1 MSVQDVIKKS
11 VLESGVFDKFDVPG
25 MLTALAIAL
34 LLGGVIYLV
43 YRKFYVGVIFSRSFA
58 ITLVGMTVLT
68 CMVTLAISTNI
79 VISLGMV
86 GALSIVRYRTA
97 VKDPMDLLYLF
108 WSITSGIAAG
118 AGMYV
123 LVIVAGL
130 VMIGMLA
137 LFYSHQDKGRVYIAV
152 IHYVGD
158 MVGDEITRA
167 FGRTKFFVKSKTMR
181 SERTEMAVEV
191 FCDDKD
197 MTFAERIRAID
208 GVEDVTL
215 IQYNGEYHG

>member
-1 MSVQDVIKKS
+1 MSVNDMIKKS
-11 VLESGVFDKFDVPG
+11 VLKSFGQYNVPN
-25 MLTALAIAL
+25 ALALLVAL
-34 LLGGVIYLV
+34 IVGIVIYCV
-43 YRKFYVGVIFSRSFA
+43 YRRFYTGVVYSRSFA
-58 ITLVGMTVLT
+58 VTLVGMCVLT

-108 WSITSGIAAG
+108 WAITSGIAAG

-137 LFYSHQDKGRVYIAV
+137 LFYSRQDKGARV
-152 IHYVGD
+152 HCGD
-158 MVGDEITRA
+158 PLC
-167 FGRTKFFVKSKTMR
+167 GRCSGR
-181 SERTEMAVEV
+181 
-191 FCDDKD
+191 
-197 MTFAERIRAID
+197 
-208 GVEDVTL
+208 
-215 IQYNGEYHG
+215 

>member
-1 MSVQDVIKKS
+1 MIKKS
-11 VLESGVFDKFDVPG
+11 VLKSFSQYNVPK
-25 MLTALAIAL
+25 MALALLVAL
-34 LLGGVIYLV
+34 IVGIVIYYV
-43 YRKFYVGVIFSRSFA
+43 YRRFYTGVVYSRSFA
-58 ITLVGMTVLT
+58 VTLVGMSVLT
-68 CMVTLAISTNI
+68 CMVTLSISTNI

-137 LFYSHQDKGRVYIAV
+137 LLFYSHQDKGRVYIAV